1 MKQRSVSCHSIFKIK
16 LLGKIQFFRKFYNLF
31 DKRHIQEW
39 LAAIKTNGQFIIF
52 LFRLM
57 VKNKFQ

>member
-39 LAAIKTNGQFIIF
+39 LPALKNNGQIIIF
-52 LFRLM
+52 FFLLK